1 MNSTRREEKKRRVSS
16 VVEGED
22 RFTSRRYLKQIS
34 FVLVFTSLVPIE
46 SERTKR
52 RKGLSKSL
60 AGKQTAKL
68 CHKFKLTEQTEERG
82 ACVDSLIDHRVS
94 ARRAK
99 TNNRFWRAASY
110 CAGTRSIRVA
120 SEEKNSVYFRL
131 LSSLVRSTTRVIA
144 GAAHPRPIN
153 ATLAPLKSIRF
164 CALVTRDCGFERSKR
179 NGRSAESR
187 DRMSRECIPAGI
199 RSAVSDFRDYLYYL
213 ESDIYL
219 DLVSGFR
226 YLERASIIHV

>member
-1 MNSTRREEKKRRVSS
+1 MNSTRREEKKRRVPS

-46 SERTKR
+46 SERTKK

-82 ACVDSLIDHRVS
+82 ALIDHRVS

-110 CAGTRSIRVA
+110 CADTIDTSRERG
-120 SEEKNSVYFRL
+120 EKFRL
-131 LSSLVRSTTRVIA
+131 FPIVVIV
-144 GAAHPRPIN
+144 GA
-153 ATLAPLKSIRF
+153 F
-164 CALVTRDCGFERSKR
+164 DDEG
-179 NGRSAESR
+179 
-187 DRMSRECIPAGI
+187 DRRGGTPPPN
-199 RSAVSDFRDYLYYL
+199 
-213 ESDIYL
+213 
-219 DLVSGFR
+219 
-226 YLERASIIHV
+226 

>member
-1 MNSTRREEKKRRVSS
+1 MNE
-16 VVEGED
+16 
-22 RFTSRRYLKQIS
+22 
-34 FVLVFTSLVPIE
+34 
-46 SERTKR
+46 

-131 LSSLVRSTTRVIA
+131 LSSLLRSTTRVIA

-219 DLVSGFR
+219 DLVRGFR